1 MREKEFEAL
10 HKRGFV
16 ILQASRSTNAPIGWK
31 KQGGKKW
38 GYVDEMQD
46 PALTTYRATFNAK
59 ILARSHCGFYLGHG
73 NLCCIDIDT
82 KKDSITKDEADAIV
96 KSIIDKLSDYVV
108 VETTKSNGY
117 HIYFL
122 YEERLPNNPDWTGI
136 KKTVDGVL
144 KSNNWLELYYSKRFI
159 ACYLSNSKKYNL
171 VHGDLLKVKTM
182 TAKEHKKLLSF
193 IEPYKGKIQKRKK
206 RPHKEPEIDK
216 EVWEQT
222 ESYVKQLEQQ
232 GLDITGDNP
241 QWFKIGKAFA
251 SAFGVKGF
259 DMFNRLSQYSPTY
272 NADTIEDVY
281 RRYVEDD
288 GRRNGERITIRSF
301 FKICQDAGL
310 SDLKTLQTLQLHPPA
325 ASKEFELA
333 LSKKESMAEHV
344 HTVVMEFLKYTPI
357 ITIDKSSFYIFEQ
370 THWVKRS
377 PRTIVEMINNF
388 VDRSTIDP
396 RYIKKLRT
404 LPYLKMMLE
413 EIALVTHQDAIEP
426 YTGNLNEG
434 IFINM
439 ENGVLHVNLKTGKRK
454 LLDHEPKYYFTT
466 ILPYCYEPTASC
478 ERFDKWMDAQIPD
491 KTLHEA
497 YYAFVASCLTK
508 HKSDIIMMLA
518 GETSTGKSSLIDIT
532 RRVIGIDNC
541 AAISAGTLFSGAPDA
556 ATQAMQM
563 ENKLLAYD
571 FDSQPFKHL
580 EMLLKVAAQEPIIG
594 WQMHVTRRPVVNYG
608 RVMLAMNPYNYS
620 VFNAAVARRFITISM
635 NVQVEKDNTVM
646 PAIYENELPGIFNR
660 VLNIG
665 IKHLIENGGRIKV
678 TDTMKKATLDF
689 HLHNRDAMRWFNQKY
704 VVLKP
709 SKDFDKRT
717 TAEYKLIKA
726 NPGVDRVVF
735 TNVSDMYREYR
746 AWLEDVEGYPSGKIQ
761 LRKHFAADLELYGVK
776 EAVYKI
782 SGQTVRGVYVGTLN
796 GVNPNF
802 P

>member
-1 MREKEFEAL
+1 MREKEIEAL
-10 HKRGFV
+10 HKRGLV
-16 ILQASRSTNAPIGWK
+16 ILQASRTTNAPIGWK
-31 KQGGKKW
+31 KPGGKKW

-46 PALTTYRATFNAK
+46 PALAVYRSTFSPK
-59 ILARSHCGFYLGHG
+59 LLARSHCGFYLGHG

-82 KKDSITKDEADAIV
+82 KKDSITKDEADALV
-96 KSIIDKLSDYVV
+96 KAIIEKLGEFVV

-122 YEERLPNNPDWTGI
+122 FEERLPNNPDWTGI
-136 KKTVDGVL
+136 KKDG

-159 ACYLSNSKKYNL
+159 ASYLSNSKKYTL
-171 VHGDLLKVKTM
+171 IHGDLLKVKTM
-182 TAKEHKKLLSF
+182 SAKEHKKLLGF
-193 IEPYKGKIQKRKK
+193 IEPYKGKVQISKK
-206 RPHKEPEIDK
+206 RSLKAPEIDK

-222 ESYVKQLEQQ
+222 EAYVKQIEAQ

-251 SAFGVKGF
+251 SAFGSKGF

-281 RRYVEDD
+281 KRYVEDD

-370 THWVKRS
+370 THWVKRN

-396 RYIKKLRT
+396 KYIKKLRT

-426 YTGNLNEG
+426 YTGNLHEG

-466 ILPYCYEPTASC
+466 ILPYCYEPTADC
-478 ERFDKWMDAQIPD
+478 PRFDKWMSVQIPNEA
-491 KTLHEA
+491 LHTA

-508 HKSDIIMMLA
+508 HKADIIMMLA

-571 FDSQPFKHL
+571 FDSQPFRHL

-594 WQMHVTRRPVVNYG
+594 WQMHVSRRPVINYG

-620 VFNAAVARRFITISM
+620 VFNAAVARRFITINM
-635 NVQVEKDNTVM
+635 DVPVVKDNSVI
-646 PAIYENELPGIFNR
+646 PAIYENELPGIFNH

-665 IKHLIENGGRIKV
+665 VKHLIENGGQIKV
-678 TDTMKKATLDF
+678 TDEMKKATLDF
-689 HLHNRDAMRWFNQKY
+689 HLNNRDAVRWFNERY
-704 VVLKP
+704 IALKP
-709 SKDFDKRT
+709 PIDSSNKYTLEEKLKR
-717 TAEYKLIKA
+717 A
-726 NPGVDRVVF
+726 NNGVERILF
-735 TNVSDMYREYR
+735 TNMSDMYRDYR
-746 AWLEDVEGYPSGKIQ
+746 AWLEDVEGYPASKIQ
-761 LRKHFAADLELYGVK
+761 LKKHFAADLELYGIR
-776 EAVYKI
+776 ELIYKQ
-782 SGQTVRGVYVGTLN
+782 GGKTARGVYVGEKN
-796 GVNPNF
+796 
-802 P
+802 